1 MDDFL
6 VGANEIRYNLN
17 DKIEEYLSFGGNKF
31 PLEDGSSMAFEDTK
45 AENLPGSPTIWFVNT
60 NNPQIPTLLMMISAA
75 AVDSVNPCEF
85 AILVILLSSIT
96 ASEGRRKALK
106 AGLAFISAVFVM
118 YLLMGIG
125 ILQITRTFTF
135 LGVSFYFRKIV
146 GIFALIV
153 GALNIKDYFWE
164 DAQGVLSSMPMSWRP
179 RVQKLLDNITST
191 PGALLSGILVSFFLL
206 PCTSGP
212 YFIVLSLLDFESTR
226 LLATALLLL
235 YNVIFILPMIG
246 IVLAVYF
253 GLTTTAKAAHWRHK
267 RLGLLHLIA
276 GVVMMGMGIW
286 MLFFYG

>member
-1 MDDFL
+1 M
-6 VGANEIRYNLN
+6 I
-17 DKIEEYLSFGGNKF
+17 
-31 PLEDGSSMAFEDTK
+31 
-45 AENLPGSPTIWFVNT
+45 
-60 NNPQIPTLLMMISAA
+60 ISAA

-125 ILQITRTFTF
+125 ILQITRTFAF